1 MIQRVLLSFSIILTK
16 NINSLNFNWNSKI
29 LFTIKAIPN
38 PNLSFILRV
47 DWSKATTA
55 AAAHGFLQ
63 HNFIDK
69 GSRRQRNFALLLV
82 KTCSKDY
89 NTFWIMVKGQ
99 KAWKQIFNSA
109 VLPIS
114 NSKLTIHLRKALNH
128 NDIVMILSFESGKG
142 T

>member
-1 MIQRVLLSFSIILTK
+1 MLNYSGVMYKEPSDTTKFQHNFHKWHQFFQILHV
-16 NINSLNFNWNSKI
+16 IEIVNF
-29 LFTIKAIPN
+29 FTIKAIPN

-109 VLPIS
+109 T
-114 NSKLTIHLRKALNH
+114 NK
-128 NDIVMILSFESGKG
+128 
-142 T
+142 